1 MESMN
6 LSKIQHKR
14 DASLKKKY
22 YKLGLSDKEIKY
34 REYQRKYY
42 EIMKARKANLI
53 RNGKF
58 RAGMNLKDDIA

>member
-1 MESMN
+1 M
-6 LSKIQHKR
+6 
-14 DASLKKKY
+14 KKKY
-22 YKLGLSDKEIKY
+22 YKLGLSEKEIKY